1 MRAVI
6 QRVIEASC
14 KVDEE
19 TTGSINQGLLI
30 FLGVQE
36 EDTEE
41 DIEWLS
47 NKIVNLRIFSD
58 EKGKMNKSIQ
68 EISGEILLI
77 SQFTLFALTK
87 KGNRPSFI
95 HAAKP
100 QKAELLY
107 SKMIERLGVLLNQPV
122 ATGKFGA
129 DMKINAMND
138 GPVTIIMNTK
148 DKDNF

>member
-36 EDTEE
+36 EDTDE

-58 EKGKMNKSIQ
+58 DQGKMNKSIQ
-68 EISGEILLI
+68 EIRGEILLI

-100 QKAELLY
+100 QKALILY
-107 SKMIERLGVLLNQPV
+107 NKMSERLSVLLNQPV

-129 DMKINAMND
+129 DMKIKALND

>member
-36 EDTEE
+36 EDTDE

-58 EKGKMNKSIQ
+58 DQGKMNKSIQ
-68 EISGEILLI
+68 EIRGEILLI

-100 QKAELLY
+100 QKALLLY
-107 SKMIERLGVLLNQPV
+107 NKMSERLSVLLNQPV

-129 DMKINAMND
+129 DMKIKALND

>member
-19 TTGSINQGLLI
+19 TTGSINQGLLV

-36 EDTEE
+36 EDTDE

-58 EKGKMNKSIQ
+58 DQGKMNKSIQ
-68 EISGEILLI
+68 EIRGEILLI

-100 QKAELLY
+100 QKALLLY
-107 SKMIERLGVLLNQPV
+107 NKMSERLSVLLNQPV

-129 DMKINAMND
+129 DMKIKALND

>member
-47 NKIVNLRIFSD
+47 NKIVNLRIFRD

-107 SKMIERLGVLLNQPV
+107 SKMTERLGVLLNQPV

>member
-36 EDTEE
+36 EDTDE

-58 EKGKMNKSIQ
+58 AQGKMNKSIQ
-68 EISGEILLI
+68 EISGEILII

-95 HAAKP
+95 YAAKP

>member
-36 EDTEE
+36 EDTDK

-58 EKGKMNKSIQ
+58 DQGKMNKSIQ
-68 EISGEILLI
+68 EIRGEILLI

-100 QKAELLY
+100 QKALLLY
-107 SKMIERLGVLLNQPV
+107 NKMSERLSVLLNQPV

-129 DMKINAMND
+129 DMKIKALND